1 MSAFTESSAFEQMS
15 LNAVSEL
22 GDKPSVMVRK
32 DMLSYRKQSLGYEL
46 HPARRAIRAKVAGLK
61 EPVTQ

>member
-1 MSAFTESSAFEQMS
+1 MTFTEANAVEQIS

-32 DMLSYRKQSLGYEL
+32 DMLSYRK
-46 HPARRAIRAKVAGLK
+46 
-61 EPVTQ
+61 